1 MIPFFFPFNSQNI
14 KRKALSRS
22 IFLSKSKSRKKR
34 ENKKK
39 NINLMCFET
48 IWNEFPWKTKRTGD
62 REQLISGSVRFVTN
76 NVIDGII
83 YTEAFRL
90 HLNCT
95 T

>member
-39 NINLMCFET
+39 KHKSNVFRNHLERVPMENET
-48 IWNEFPWKTKRTGD
+48 NRRSGAAYFGIGSFCH
-62 REQLISGSVRFVTN
+62 EQR
-76 NVIDGII
+76 D
-83 YTEAFRL
+83 
-90 HLNCT
+90 
-95 T
+95 